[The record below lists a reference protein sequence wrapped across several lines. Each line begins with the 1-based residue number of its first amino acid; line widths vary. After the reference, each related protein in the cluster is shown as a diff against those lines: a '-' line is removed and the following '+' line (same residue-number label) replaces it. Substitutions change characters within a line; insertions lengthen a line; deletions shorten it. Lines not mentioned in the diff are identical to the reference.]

1 MIVKGGVVMFFIKG
15 KKLLSKEQSQQ
26 LDFAIKAVSEGKYGY
41 INEMYRVFALNG
53 NRTQQIKAAQVLEEM
68 LHSLTVK
75 QLLQIDFS
83 QIKDM
88 WWYDTWSDI
97 EVSDKMFSHLS
108 RSQYAALLKWGTFHA
123 NGYYRQR
130 CMEALAAEY
139 EDSLL
144 FLMLRLNDWVE
155 PIREKAFRLV
165 CERLKKSDVEELFR
179 AMPCFVKVQRSQRR
193 KEKYLLY
200 VDKQIKEEIA
210 RKISQI
216 EPKRVKYYEL
226 SVRNAIYRTVSGS
239 KIIEK
244 ETIQE
249 LMMAEKD
256 SFGKRILIQGILR
269 NYGCGDEQIEKYLK
283 YKSTIVRQC
292 ALEYRYQKLHDAW
305 QGIEE
310 LLLDKSKRIRE
321 YVSYIL
327 KKHTDF
333 FILGFYLS
341 RLETEINKTVPV
353 LGIGEH
359 GSCAEIETI
368 RPFLES
374 PDEKTVKAALAALG
388 QLAGKKEE
396 STYWE
401 YLLDARCTVAK
412 RAYLVIKKL
421 DIHYGSESLYEEYK
435 ARMACVTGK
444 YFLELLLREPSWE
457 RLPYLLKLYQM
468 KTGNMYWR
476 ICSGINSRSMYAK
489 VSATK
494 AQEIKQ
500 ILQDMEGKIP
510 DSMIKGILLDLKYVS
525 V

>member
-1 MIVKGGVVMFFIKG
+1 MFFIKE
-15 KKLLSKEQSQQ
+15 KKLFSKEQSRQSE
-26 LDFAIKAVSEGKYGY
+26 FAIQAVSEGKYEY
-41 INEMYRVFALNG
+41 FSEMYRVFALNG
-53 NRTQQIKAAQVLEEM
+53 NRAQQVKAAQVLEEM

-75 QLLQIDFS
+75 QLLWGNFFQIR
-83 QIKDM
+83 DM
-88 WWYDTWSDI
+88 WWYDAWSDI
-97 EVSDKMFSHLS
+97 EISYKRFSHLS

-144 FLMLRLNDWVE
+144 FLILRLNDWVE
-155 PIREKAFRLV
+155 IIREKAFELV

-210 RKISQI
+210 GKISQI
-216 EPKRVKYYEL
+216 EPQKVKYYEP
-226 SVRNAIYRTVSGS
+226 SVRNAIYRTISSS
-239 KIIEK
+239 KILEK
-244 ETIQE
+244 ETMQE

-269 NYGCGDEQIEKYLK
+269 NYGCDDEQIKKYLEH
-283 YKSTIVRQC
+283 KSTIVRQC

-327 KKHTDF
+327 KKHRNF
-333 FILGFYLS
+333 SILGFYLS

-359 GSCAEIETI
+359 GSCAEIEII
-368 RPFLES
+368 RPFLAS
-374 PDEKTVKAALAALG
+374 PEEKTVKAALAALG

-396 STYWE
+396 NTYWE
-401 YLLDARCTVAK
+401 YLLDERCTVAK
-412 RAYLVIKKL
+412 QAYLVIKKL
-421 DIHYGSESLYEEYK
+421 DIHYGAENLYEQYK
-435 ARMACVTGK
+435 GRLACMTGK

-468 KTGNMYWR
+468 ETGNMHGR
-476 ICSGINSRSMYAK
+476 ICSGINNRSMYAK
-489 VSATK
+489 VSAAK
-494 AQEIKQ
+494 AQEIRQ
-500 ILQDMEGKIP
+500 ILQDMGGKIP
-510 DSMIKGILLDLKYVS
+510 DSLMKGILLDLKYVS